1 MAQFLGQEVSQ
12 ELILFENQIQTTST
26 SPCRTQVQPAAS
38 FLLCSLIFIEYEF
51 KDNQNDNDGC
61 QDSYIVIVAVKSISD
76 AYVTNTTSSN
86 RTSHS
91 CFPNKRNQGH
101 SRHTD

>member
-12 ELILFENQIQTTST
+12 ELD
-26 SPCRTQVQPAAS
+26 R
-38 FLLCSLIFIEYEF
+38 

-61 QDSYIVIVAVKSISD
+61 QDSYIVIVAVKSISNG
-76 AYVTNTTSSN
+76 YVTDTTSSN

-91 CFPNKRNQGH
+91 CFSNKGNQGH
-101 SRHTD
+101 SRHTDQIWKVF

>member
-12 ELILFENQIQTTST
+12 ELD
-26 SPCRTQVQPAAS
+26 R
-38 FLLCSLIFIEYEF
+38 

-61 QDSYIVIVAVKSISD
+61 QDSFIVIVTVKSISD
-76 AYVTNTTSSN
+76 GYVTDTTSSN

-91 CFPNKRNQGH
+91 CF
-101 SRHTD
+101 TD

>member
-12 ELILFENQIQTTST
+12 ELD
-26 SPCRTQVQPAAS
+26 R
-38 FLLCSLIFIEYEF
+38 

-61 QDSYIVIVAVKSISD
+61 QNGHIVIVAVKSISD
-76 AYVTNTTSSN
+76 GYVTDTTSSN

-91 CFPNKRNQGH
+91 RFTNKGNQGH
-101 SRHTD
+101 SRHTNQIWKTF

>member
-1 MAQFLGQEVSQ
+1 MAQFFGQEISQ
-12 ELILFENQIQTTST
+12 ELD
-26 SPCRTQVQPAAS
+26 C
-38 FLLCSLIFIEYEF
+38 

-61 QDSYIVIVAVKSISD
+61 QDGHIVIVTVKSISD
-76 AYVTNTTSSN
+76 GYVTNTASSN

-101 SRHTD
+101 SRHTDQIWKTF